1 MASLGANQSSGRTD
15 SLIANTIYCGI
26 PAQAA
31 RAQADLCCKK
41 TSGQAAQPAQSAQLS
56 STYLDSKVCPII
68 PTPAQFALYPKVA
81 TTQSVYIYN
90 KLTNNCATL
99 PDASQRF
106 QQFQR
111 YQPAVPCAPL
121 PIAASLAGTSL
132 PSKACLYNY
141 PGN

>member
-15 SLIANTIYCGI
+15 ALISNTIYCGI

-31 RAQADLCCKK
+31 RAQGNACCKS
-41 TSGQAAQPAQSAQLS
+41 TSGQAVQPAQPAQLS
-56 STYLDSKVCPII
+56 STYLESQDCSFI

-81 TTQSVYIYN
+81 TPQSVYILN

-99 PDASQRF
+99 PDATQRF

-121 PIAASLAGTSL
+121 PNDANLAGKSL

>member
-15 SLIANTIYCGI
+15 TLITNTIYCGI

-31 RAQADLCCKK
+31 RAQANLCCKS
-41 TSGQAAQPAQSAQLS
+41 TSGQPAQPAQPAQLS
-56 STYLDSKVCPII
+56 STYLESQVCSFI

-90 KLTNNCATL
+90 KLTNNCATI
-99 PDASQRF
+99 PDATARF

-121 PIAASLAGTSL
+121 PIEASLAGKSL

>member
-15 SLIANTIYCGI
+15 TLITNTIYCGI
-26 PAQAA
+26 PSQAA
-31 RAQADLCCKK
+31 RAQADLCCKS
-41 TSGQAAQPAQSAQLS
+41 TSGQPAQPAQLS
-56 STYLDSKVCPII
+56 STYLESQICSNI

-81 TTQSVYIYN
+81 TTQSVYTYN
-90 KLTNNCATL
+90 KLVNNCATL
-99 PDASQRF
+99 PEATARF

-121 PIAASLAGTSL
+121 PIAAYLAGRSL
-132 PSKACLYNY
+132 PSQACLYNF